1 MNTNMNST
9 LIEEEMPAGSFAADP
24 QSSSPQRRP
33 APATSN
39 ATPKS
44 SGHILLADDDPSVR
58 EMLGRV
64 LESEHYHVS
73 FAKNGREATQRL
85 KAEPP
90 DLILLDL
97 SMPEKDGWDTF
108 NGICDTQPMIPVI
121 IITARPHQY
130 GRALDLGVDAL
141 MEKPLHL
148 PLLLKTIKD
157 LLHETEA
164 QRVERLT
171 NPAFKTAFLSQRPP
185 FAVREVSHEE

>member
-1 MNTNMNST
+1 MNTNMNAT
-9 LIEEEMPAGSFAADP
+9 LADEPTTADSFVNNP
-24 QSSSPQRRP
+24 QSAAPRRYP
-33 APATSN
+33 ASAAKAAAPMK
-39 ATPKS
+39 PR
-44 SGHILLADDDPSVR
+44 HILLADDDPSVR

-64 LESEHYHVS
+64 LESEHYQVS

-85 KAEPP
+85 KADPP

-97 SMPEKDGWDTF
+97 SMPEKDGWETF
-108 NGICDTQPMIPVI
+108 NGICDTQPMVPVI

-148 PLLLKTIKD
+148 PLLLKTID
-157 LLHETEA
+157 SLLNETEA
-164 QRVERLT
+164 ERVERLT
-171 NPAFKTAFLSQRPP
+171 NPAFKTAFLSQQPP